1 MELIK
6 TKKMKNIIYLLI
18 ATVIFASC
26 EKTESPVF
34 TGNKTLVYFAQ
45 NSVALDVVIDDSG
58 TVEVPVNITTLQ
70 DQDVNVDIELVE
82 DETTAAEENYS
93 FENSA
98 TIPAGEF
105 FGSFTVDGVDQSVE
119 TEPELITFRIT
130 GANGFPFEETLVE
143 VSIKQICPLDDGVD
157 FLGDYSLE
165 QQTPIHGA
173 NGVLSFENQ
182 TVTLVNDGET
192 EASTRRAFEA
202 VYLGGLGI
210 GQPAAF
216 VSFDLSCNNV
226 VMDSGI
232 DTQLTCGDGAIT
244 IGKAS
249 NTGSYDESDDSSFT
263 LILAE
268 YVEDGGCGVSPPLET
283 EFLLTKVN

>member
-1 MELIK
+1 
-6 TKKMKNIIYLLI
+6 MKNIIYLLI

-70 DQDVNVDIELVE
+70 DQDITVDVELVQNQ
-82 DETTAAEENYS
+82 TTAAEENFS

-130 GANGFPFEETLVE
+130 NADGLNFEETLVE
-143 VSIKQICPLDDGVD
+143 VSIKQVCPLGDGAD
-157 FLGDYSLE
+157 FLGEYQLE
-165 QQTPIHGA
+165 QITPIHPA

-202 VYLGGLGI
+202 VWIAGAGI
-210 GQPAAF
+210 DQPAAN

-226 VMDSGI
+226 VVDNDI
-232 DTQLTCGDGAIT
+232 DTFLTCDGENNIT
-244 IGKAS
+244 LGPADT
-249 NTGSYDESDDSSFT
+249 TGSYNEQDDSSFT

-268 YVEDGGCGVSPPLET
+268 YVEDGGCGVSTPLTT
-283 EFLLTKVN
+283 EFSLTKVN

>member
-1 MELIK
+1 M
-6 TKKMKNIIYLLI
+6 KKIIYLLI
-18 ATVIFASC
+18 ATVVFVSC
-26 EKTESPVF
+26 DETESPVF
-34 TGNKTLVYFAQ
+34 TGDKTLVYFAQ
-45 NSVALDVVIDDSG
+45 NSVILDVVIDETGS
-58 TVEVPVNITTLQ
+58 VEVPVNTTTLQ
-70 DQDVNVDIELVE
+70 DQDINVNIELVE
-82 DETTAAEENYS
+82 DQTTANDENFS

-98 TIPAGEF
+98 VIPAGEY

-130 GANGFPFEETLVE
+130 GADGFNFEETLVE

-157 FLGDYSLE
+157 FLGDYTLE
-165 QQTPIHGA
+165 QQTPIHPA

-202 VYLGGLGI
+202 VWIAGAGI
-210 GQPAAF
+210 GQPASL

-226 VMDSGI
+226 VMDDGI
-232 DTQLTCGDGAIT
+232 DTFLTCDGESNIT
-244 IGKAS
+244 LGRAET
-249 NTGSYDESDDSSFT
+249 TGNYDESDDSSFT

-268 YVEDGGCGVSPPLET
+268 YVEDGGCGVSTPLET
-283 EFLLTKVN
+283 EFLLTKE